1 MRPAAAK
8 PPRNAPGP
16 ATEHTPAE
24 DAGSPVAVPDRGTMA
39 LEMAILTPLLVA
51 FMMLMVGLGRIVEA
65 HGQVDGAARDAARAA
80 SVARDRVSARSDAEQ
95 AAQATLSGSKRC
107 RGGPRTEPDFR
118 DWRPGGQV
126 TVTVRCD
133 IDLGGLSLI
142 GLAASRTM
150 VGTATA
156 PLDTLRRID

>member
-1 MRPAAAK
+1 MSGHTAKRPRPA
-8 PPRNAPGP
+8 R
-16 ATEHTPAE
+16 
-24 DAGSPVAVPDRGTMA
+24 DAGTMS
-39 LEMAILTPLLVA
+39 LELVLLTPILVA

-65 HGQVDGAARDAARAA
+65 QSQVDGAARDAARAA
-80 SVARDRVSARSDAEQ
+80 SVARDRVSARSDAER
-95 AAQATLSGSKRC
+95 AAEATMSGHKWC
-107 RGGPRTEPDFR
+107 QGGPRTDPDFR
-118 DWRPGGQV
+118 AWRQGGQV

-142 GLAASRTM
+142 GLTASKTM